1 MLSAKYEALK
11 NYLIESGEATAEEL
25 TEDVSAVYNENWKTF
40 EIIGQEYKVLTD
52 EEANEETADY
62 IKESLWAFNAEFILQ
77 HSSAYEETTNRK
89 DEEIIKALRY
99 MQGVLCESANA
110 LVKALISDL
119 ETFISD
125 AIEADGRGHFISS
138 WDGIENESGDFYIY
152 RTN

>member
-77 HSSAYEETTNRK
+77 HSSAYEETTNRE

>member
-77 HSSAYEETTNRK
+77 HSSAYEETTNRE
-89 DEEIIKALRY
+89 DEEIIKARRY